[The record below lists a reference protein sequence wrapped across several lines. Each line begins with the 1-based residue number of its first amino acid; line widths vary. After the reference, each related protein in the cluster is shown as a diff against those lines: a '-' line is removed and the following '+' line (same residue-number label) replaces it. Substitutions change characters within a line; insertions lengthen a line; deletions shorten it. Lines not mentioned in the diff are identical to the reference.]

1 MPSRPRHLTTRPEQV
16 HPTQA
21 RCAFLTDNAQAGPAL
36 LRSLH
41 ADRVELVG
49 LDGSIST
56 AGVYRADR
64 LARVL
69 ERDDLCRVRD
79 QPLVMVNRQHR
90 VLAVATGPASPPP
103 QLAMLIVCRLE
114 DGGVVELLSDHDDQP
129 SWQTFALH
137 AEPGDAGSDLSR

>member
-1 MPSRPRHLTTRPEQV
+1 MPSRPRRLTTRPDQV

-21 RCAFLTDNAQAGPAL
+21 RCAFLTDNDQAVPAL
-36 LRSLH
+36 LRSLR

-49 LDGSIST
+49 LDGSVST
-56 AGVYRADR
+56 VVVHQADR

-69 ERDDLCRVRD
+69 DRDDLCRVRD
-79 QPLVMVNRQHR
+79 QPLVMVNRHHR

-114 DGGVVELLSDHDDQP
+114 DGGVVELLSDRDDQP

-137 AEPGDAGSDLSR
+137 AEPLDEGHDLSP